1 MIVNETIVNFSK
13 GGKVVAA
20 KKLKTDDIHIMNLA
34 KMVGDPRS
42 ILYQKE
48 ELLAY
53 DCDGFTIHKHM
64 PKAVVFPKDTEEV
77 AEIVKYCAE
86 NELPFLAR
94 GAGTG
99 LSGGAIPLNN
109 EIIISMVR
117 MKKLIRVDLE
127 NRRAVVEPGFINLKL
142 TNSISD
148 NGYYYAPDPS
158 SQSCCTI
165 GGNVAENA
173 GGAHCLKYGVTT
185 NHILGLEVV
194 LPNGEIVEIGK
205 NGIQDEPG
213 YDLLGLLTGSE
224 GTLCIVTKITVRILK
239 NPEAKQT
246 VLAYFDHVEDGSQA
260 VSDIIS
266 AGIVPAALEMMDKTA
281 IEGVEAAAF
290 PVGHPKDIEAV
301 LLIEVDGI
309 AAGINEQINQ
319 ILDVC
324 KKRNV
329 REVRAAKDDQERER
343 WWANRKTGFGAMGAI
358 SPDYLVQDGV
368 IPRSKLPDVLQQI
381 KQISEQ
387 SGLRIANIFH
397 AGDGNL
403 HPLVLFDAR
412 KPGEIDKALAAG
424 SACLKACADVG
435 GTITGE
441 HGVGIEKR
449 EEMRFVFNDDEII
462 AQTNIRDVFNPR
474 NLLNAGKLFPTPGR
488 CVEIKKE
495 QKSFLYT

>member
-1 MIVNETIVNFSK
+1 MI
-13 GGKVVAA
+13 
-20 KKLKTDDIHIMNLA
+20 KKALKIKDKHIKNLA
-34 KMVGDPRS
+34 NIVGGTKS
-42 ILYQKE
+42 ILFLKE
-48 ELLAY
+48 DLLAY
-53 DCDGFTIHKHM
+53 DCDGFTLHKHL
-64 PKAVVFPKDTEEV
+64 PKAVVFPKDTKEV
-77 AEIVKYCAE
+77 SELVKYCSLHR
-86 NELPFLAR
+86 LPFLAR

-99 LSGGAIPLNN
+99 LSGGAIPLNG
-109 EIIISMVR
+109 EVIISLVR
-117 MKKLIRVDLE
+117 MKRLISVDLE

-148 NGYYYAPDPS
+148 KGYYYAPDPS

-194 LPNGEIVEIGK
+194 LPNGEIIDIGQ
-205 NGIQDEPG
+205 NGIPDSPG

-224 GTLCIVTKITVRILK
+224 GTLGIVTKITVRILK
-239 NPEAKQT
+239 NPEAKKT
-246 VLAYFDHVEDGSQA
+246 VLAYFNRIEDGSQA

-266 AGIVPAALEMMDKTA
+266 NGIVPAALEMMDKIA

-290 PVGHPKDIEAV
+290 PVGHPRDIEAL

-309 AAGINEQINQ
+309 SAGIEEQINQ

-324 KKRNV
+324 KSRNV
-329 REVRAAKDDQERER
+329 REVKVAIDEEERGK

-368 IPRSKLPDVLQQI
+368 IPRSKLPQVL
-381 KQISEQ
+381 SEINKV
-387 SGLRIANIFH
+387 SEDYGLRIANIFH

-412 KPGEIDKALAAG
+412 KPGETEKALQAG
-424 SACLKACADVG
+424 SACLQVCADAG

-449 EEMRFVFNDDEII
+449 EEMRFVFNDEEII
-462 AQTNIRDVFNPR
+462 AQTNIREVFNPD
-474 NLLNAGKLFPTPGR
+474 NLLNAGKLFPSPGR

-495 QKSFLYT
+495 LKDKTSAII

>member
-1 MIVNETIVNFSK
+1 MSVIRIDT
-13 GGKVVAA
+13 
-20 KKLKTDDIHIMNLA
+20 TDKHIINLA
-34 KMVGDPRS
+34 SIVSGARS
-42 ILYQKE
+42 ILYKKVD
-48 ELLAY
+48 LLAY
-53 DCDGFTIHKHM
+53 DCDGFTIHKHL
-64 PKAVVFPKDTEEV
+64 PKAVVFPKNTAEV
-77 AEIVKYCAE
+77 SQIVKYCSE
-86 NELPFLAR
+86 NKLPFLAR

-99 LSGGAIPLNN
+99 LSGGAIPING
-109 EIIISMVR
+109 EVIISMVR
-117 MKKLIRVDLE
+117 MKKLISVDLE
-127 NRRAVVEPGFINLKL
+127 NRQAVVEPGFVNLKL

-148 NGYYYAPDPS
+148 KGYYYAPDPS
-158 SQSCCTI
+158 SQYCCTI

-194 LPNGEIVEIGK
+194 LPNGEIIEIGK
-205 NGIQDEPG
+205 NGVLDEPG

-224 GTLCIVTKITVRILK
+224 GTLGIVTKITVRILK
-239 NPEAKQT
+239 NPEGKQT
-246 VLAYFDHVEDGSQA
+246 VLAYFDRVEDGSQA

-281 IEGVEAAAF
+281 IEAVEAAAF

-309 AAGINEQINQ
+309 AAGIDEQINQ
-319 ILDVC
+319 IVKVC

-329 REVRAAKDDQERER
+329 REVRAAKDEEERGR

-368 IPRSKLPDVLQQI
+368 IPRSKLPEVLRKI
-381 KQISEQ
+381 AQISGE

-412 KPGEIDKALAAG
+412 KPGEIEKALEAG
-424 SACLKACADVG
+424 SQCLKACADVG

-449 EEMRFVFNDDEII
+449 EEMRFVFKEEEIL
-462 AQTNIRDVFNPR
+462 AQTNIREVFNPD

-495 QKSFLYT
+495 MKA

>member
-1 MIVNETIVNFSK
+1 MAVK
-13 GGKVVAA
+13 G
-20 KKLKTDDIHIMNLA
+20 LKTKDKHILNLA
-34 KMVGDPRS
+34 NIVGEARS
-42 ILYQKE
+42 ILYKKE
-48 ELLAY
+48 DLLAY
-53 DCDGFTIHKHM
+53 DCDGFTIHKHL
-64 PKAVVFPKDTEEV
+64 PYAVVFPKNTQEV
-77 AEIVKYCAE
+77 AELVKYCSE
-86 NELPFLAR
+86 NNLPFLAR

-99 LSGGAIPLNN
+99 LSGGAIPLNK
-109 EIIISMVR
+109 EVIISLVK
-117 MKKLIRVDLE
+117 MKKLLSVDLE
-127 NRRAVVEPGFINLKL
+127 NRRAVVEPGFVNLKL
-142 TNSISD
+142 TNSISAK
-148 NGYYYAPDPS
+148 GYYYAPDPS
-158 SQSCCTI
+158 SQYCCTI

-194 LPNGEIVEIGK
+194 LPNGEIIEIGA
-205 NGIQDEPG
+205 NGIPDAPG

-224 GTLCIVTKITVRILK
+224 GTLGIVTKITVRILK
-239 NPEAKQT
+239 NPEGKQT
-246 VLAYFDHVEDGSQA
+246 VLAYFDKVEDGSKA

-309 AAGINEQINQ
+309 TAGIDEQINE
-319 ILDVC
+319 ILEVC
-324 KKRNV
+324 KNRNV
-329 REVRAAKDDQERER
+329 REVRAAKDEQERAR

-368 IPRSKLPDVLQQI
+368 IPRSKLPEVLKRI
-381 KQISEQ
+381 NEISEQ

-412 KPGEIDKALAAG
+412 IPGETEKALEAG
-424 SACLKACADVG
+424 SACLQVCADVG

-441 HGVGIEKR
+441 HGVGIEKK
-449 EEMRFVFNDDEII
+449 EEMRFVFKEEEII
-462 AQTNIRDVFNPR
+462 AQTEIREVFNPS
-474 NLLNAGKLFPTPGR
+474 NLLNAGKLFPSPGR

-495 QKSFLYT
+495 MKAAATS

>member
-1 MIVNETIVNFSK
+1 M
-13 GGKVVAA
+13 KVKV
-20 KKLKTDDIHIMNLA
+20 KDLKTKDKHIKNLA
-34 KMVGDPRS
+34 AIVGGARS
-42 ILYQKE
+42 ILYQE
-48 ELLAY
+48 TDLLAY
-53 DCDGFTIHKHM
+53 DCDGFTIHKHL
-64 PKAVVFPKDTEEV
+64 PKAVVFPKNTQEV
-77 AEIVKYCAE
+77 AEIVKYCSK

-99 LSGGAIPLNN
+99 LSGGAIPLNG
-109 EIIISMVR
+109 EIIISMVK
-117 MKKLIRVDLE
+117 MKKLLSVDLE
-127 NRRAVVEPGFINLKL
+127 NRRAVVEPGFVNLKL

-148 NGYYYAPDPS
+148 KGYYYAPDPS

-194 LPNGEIVEIGK
+194 MPNGEIIEIGQD
-205 NGIQDEPG
+205 GIPDAPG
-213 YDLLGLLTGSE
+213 YDLLGLITGSE
-224 GTLCIVTKITVRILK
+224 GTLGIVTKITVRILK
-239 NPEAKQT
+239 NPEGKQT
-246 VLAYFDHVEDGSQA
+246 VLAYFDSVEDGSQA

-266 AGIVPAALEMMDKTA
+266 AGIVPAALEMMDKIA
-281 IEGVEAAAF
+281 IEGVESAAF

-309 AAGINEQINQ
+309 AAGINEQIEQ
-319 ILDVC
+319 ILEVC
-324 KKRNV
+324 RSRNV
-329 REVRAAKDDQERER
+329 REVRAAKNEAERAR

-368 IPRSKLPDVLQQI
+368 IPRSKLPEVLRKI
-381 KQISEQ
+381 NQISVE

-403 HPLVLFDAR
+403 HPLVLFDSR
-412 KPGEIDKALAAG
+412 VSGESEKALEAG
-424 SACLKACADVG
+424 SLCLKACADVG

-449 EEMRFVFNDDEII
+449 EEMRFVFTEEEIA
-462 AQTNIRDVFNPR
+462 AQTEIREVFNPD
-474 NLLNAGKLFPTPGR
+474 NLLNAGKLFPSPSR
-488 CVEIKKE
+488 CVEIKQEMKT
-495 QKSFLYT
+495 QAIS

>member
-1 MIVNETIVNFSK
+1 M
-13 GGKVVAA
+13 AA
-20 KKLKTDDIHIMNLA
+20 TKINTNDSHILNLA
-34 KMVGDPRS
+34 GIVGGPGS
-42 ILYQKE
+42 ILYKKVD
-48 ELLAY
+48 LLAY
-53 DCDGFTIHKHM
+53 DCDGFTIHKHL
-64 PKAVVFPKDTEEV
+64 PKAVVFPQNSNEV
-77 AEIVKYCAE
+77 SKLVKYCSD
-86 NELPFLAR
+86 NGIPFLAR

-99 LSGGAIPLNN
+99 LSGGAIPING
-109 EIIISMVR
+109 EVIISMVR
-117 MKKLIRVDLE
+117 MKKLISVDLE
-127 NRRAVVEPGFINLKL
+127 NRRAVVEPGFVNLKL

-148 NGYYYAPDPS
+148 RGYYYAPDPS
-158 SQSCCTI
+158 SQYCCTI

-194 LPNGEIVEIGK
+194 LPNGKIIEIGN
-205 NGIQDEPG
+205 NGVLDEPG
-213 YDLLGLLTGSE
+213 YDLLGLITGSE
-224 GTLCIVTKITVRILK
+224 GTLGIVTKITVRILK
-239 NPEAKQT
+239 NPEGKQT
-246 VLAYFDHVEDGSQA
+246 VLAYFDKVEDGSQA

-309 AAGINEQINQ
+309 AAGIDEQINQ
-319 ILDVC
+319 ILEVC
-324 KKRNV
+324 KKSNV
-329 REVRAAKDDQERER
+329 REVRAARDEEERGR

-368 IPRSKLPDVLQQI
+368 IPRSKLPQVLRKI
-381 KQISEQ
+381 AQISEE

-412 KPGEIDKALAAG
+412 KPGEIELALEAG
-424 SACLKACADVG
+424 SACLKACAEVG

-449 EEMRFVFNDDEII
+449 EEMRFVFKDEEIL
-462 AQTNIRDVFNPR
+462 AQTNIREVFNPH

-495 QKSFLYT
+495 MKV

>member
-1 MIVNETIVNFSK
+1 MVQIN
-13 GGKVVAA
+13 
-20 KKLKTDDIHIMNLA
+20 LKTKDIHISNLA
-34 KMVGDPRS
+34 KLVSGPNA
-42 ILYQKE
+42 ILYKDE
-48 ELLAY
+48 DLLAY
-53 DCDGFTIHKHM
+53 DCDGFTIKRHL
-64 PKAVVFPKDTEEV
+64 PRAVIFPKDTHEV
-77 AEIVKYCAE
+77 SQIVKYCAKH
-86 NELPFLAR
+86 NLPFLAR

-109 EIIISMVR
+109 EVIISLVR
-117 MKKLIRVDLE
+117 MKRLLEIDLE
-127 NRRAVVEPGFINLKL
+127 NRRAVVEPGFVNLKL

-148 NGYYYAPDPS
+148 KGYYYAPDPS
-158 SQSCCTI
+158 SQYACTI

-194 LPNGEIVEIGK
+194 LPNGDIIEIGK
-205 NGIQDEPG
+205 NGIPDAPG

-224 GTLCIVTKITVRILK
+224 GTLGIVTKITVRILK

-246 VLAYFDHVEDGSQA
+246 VLAYFDKIDDGSKA

-266 AGIVPAALEMMDKTA
+266 SGIVPAALEMMDKTA

-309 AAGINEQINQ
+309 TAGINDQINL

-324 KKRNV
+324 QKRNV
-329 REVRAAKDDQERER
+329 REVKAARDEAERGR

-368 IPRSKLPDVLQQI
+368 IPRSKLPEVLAKI
-381 KQISEQ
+381 NQISEEN
-387 SGLRIANIFH
+387 GLRIANIFH

-403 HPLVLFDAR
+403 HPLVLFDSR
-412 KPGEIDKALAAG
+412 IPGETEKAIQAG
-424 SACLKACADVG
+424 SECLKACADVG
-435 GTITGE
+435 GSITGE
-441 HGVGIEKR
+441 HGVGIEKK
-449 EEMRFVFNDDEII
+449 EEMRFVFHDHEIQ
-462 AQTNIRDVFNPR
+462 AQTDIRDVFNPDY
-474 NLLNAGKLFPTPGR
+474 LLNAGKLFPAPGR
-488 CVEIKKE
+488 CAEVKRELK
-495 QKSFLYT
+495 

>member
-1 MIVNETIVNFSK
+1 MN
-13 GGKVVAA
+13 A
-20 KKLKTDDIHIMNLA
+20 KKLRTKDKHIQNLA
-34 KMVGDPRS
+34 KLLTGRNP
-42 ILYQKE
+42 ILYEKE
-48 ELLAY
+48 DLHAY
-53 DCDGFTIHKHM
+53 DCDGFTIERHL
-64 PKAVVFPKDTEEV
+64 PRAVVFPKNTEEV
-77 AEIVKYCAE
+77 AQIVKYCHE

-109 EIIISMVR
+109 EVIISLTR
-117 MKKLIRVDLE
+117 MKKLINVDFE
-127 NRRAVVEPGFINLKL
+127 NRTAVVEPGFVNLKL

-148 NGYYYAPDPS
+148 KGYYYAPDPS
-158 SQSCCTI
+158 SQYACTI

-185 NHILGLEVV
+185 NHVLGLEVV
-194 LPNGEIVEIGK
+194 LPNGEIIEISSE
-205 NGIQDEPG
+205 GIPDTPG

-224 GTLCIVTKITVRILK
+224 GTLGIVTKITVRLLK
-239 NPEAKQT
+239 NPEYKQT
-246 VLAYFDHVEDGSQA
+246 VLAYFDNVEDGSQA

-266 AGIVPAALEMMDKTA
+266 SGIVPAALEMMDKTA
-281 IEGVEAAAF
+281 IEAVEAAAF

-309 AAGINEQINQ
+309 SAGIDEQINQ
-319 ILDVC
+319 ILHVC
-324 KKRNV
+324 NNRNV
-329 REVRAAKDDQERER
+329 REVKVAENEQERAR

-368 IPRSKLPDVLQQI
+368 IPRSRLPAVLKRI
-381 KQISEQ
+381 NEISEE

-403 HPLVLFDAR
+403 HPLVLFDAQ
-412 KPGEIDKALAAG
+412 KPGETEKAIEAG

-449 EEMRFVFNDDEII
+449 EEMRFVFTDEEII
-462 AQTNIRDVFNPR
+462 AQTDIREVFNPA
-474 NLLNAGKLFPTPGR
+474 NLLNAGKLFPTPGK
-488 CVEIKKE
+488 CAEVKKE
-495 QKSFLYT
+495 LKAQTT

>member
-1 MIVNETIVNFSK
+1 MAITKINTS
-13 GGKVVAA
+13 
-20 KKLKTDDIHIMNLA
+20 DSHILNLA
-34 KMVGDPRS
+34 GIVDGQGS
-42 ILYQKE
+42 ILYKKAD
-48 ELLAY
+48 LLAY
-53 DCDGFTIHKHM
+53 DCDGFTIYKHL
-64 PKAVVFPKDTEEV
+64 PKAVVFPKNTEEV
-77 AEIVKYCAE
+77 SKLVKYCSD
-86 NELPFLAR
+86 NGLPFLAR

-99 LSGGAIPLNN
+99 LSGGAIPING
-109 EIIISMVR
+109 EVIISMVR
-117 MKKLIRVDLE
+117 MKKLISVDLE
-127 NRRAVVEPGFINLKL
+127 NRRAVVEPGFVNLKL

-148 NGYYYAPDPS
+148 RGYYYAPDPS
-158 SQSCCTI
+158 SQYCCTI

-194 LPNGEIVEIGK
+194 LPNGKIIEIGNK
-205 NGIQDEPG
+205 GVLDEPG
-213 YDLLGLLTGSE
+213 YDLLGLITGSE
-224 GTLCIVTKITVRILK
+224 GTLGIVTKITVRILK
-239 NPEAKQT
+239 NPEGKQT
-246 VLAYFDHVEDGSQA
+246 VLAYFDKVEDGSQA

-309 AAGINEQINQ
+309 VAGIEEQINQ
-319 ILDVC
+319 ILEVC
-324 KKRNV
+324 KKSNV
-329 REVRAAKDDQERER
+329 REVRAARDEEERGR

-368 IPRSKLPDVLQQI
+368 IPRSKLPEVLRKI
-381 KQISEQ
+381 AQISDE

-412 KPGEIDKALAAG
+412 KPGEIQLALEAG
-424 SACLKACADVG
+424 SACLKACAEVG

-449 EEMRFVFNDDEII
+449 EEMRFVFKDEEIL
-462 AQTNIRDVFNPR
+462 AQTNIREIFNPH

-495 QKSFLYT
+495 MKV

>member
-1 MIVNETIVNFSK
+1 MTVKGIETK
-13 GGKVVAA
+13 
-20 KKLKTDDIHIMNLA
+20 DQHIHNLA
-34 KMVGDPRS
+34 KIVGGARS
-42 ILYQKE
+42 ILYHKE
-48 ELLAY
+48 DLLAY
-53 DCDGFTIHKHM
+53 DCDAFTVHRHL
-64 PKAVVFPKDTEEV
+64 PRAVVFPKNTQEV
-77 AEIVKYCAE
+77 SRLVKYCSDHQ
-86 NELPFLAR
+86 LPFLAR

-99 LSGGAIPLNN
+99 LSGGAIPINN
-109 EIIISMVR
+109 EVIISLVR
-117 MKKLIRVDLE
+117 MKKLFSVDLE

-142 TNSISD
+142 TNSIS
-148 NGYYYAPDPS
+148 NKGYYYAPDPS
-158 SQSCCTI
+158 SQYCCTI

-194 LPNGEIVEIGK
+194 FPNGDIIEVGE
-205 NGIQDEPG
+205 NGIPDAPG

-224 GTLCIVTKITVRILK
+224 GTLGIVTKITVRILK
-239 NPEAKQT
+239 NPESKKT
-246 VLAYFDHVEDGSQA
+246 VLAYFDRVADGSQA

-266 AGIVPAALEMMDKTA
+266 AGIVPAALEMMDKIA

-290 PVGHPKDIEAV
+290 PVGHPKDIAAF

-309 AAGINEQINQ
+309 SAGIDEQINL

-324 KKRNV
+324 EKRNV
-329 REVRAAKDDQERER
+329 REVKAAKDEAERER

-368 IPRSKLPDVLQQI
+368 IPRSKLPEVLSRI
-381 KQISEQ
+381 EEISEE

-412 KPGEIDKALAAG
+412 IPGETERAIEAG
-424 SACLKACADVG
+424 SACLQACADAG

-449 EEMRFVFNDDEII
+449 EEMRFVFKDEEII
-462 AQTNIRDVFNPR
+462 AQTNIREVFNPD

-488 CVEIKKE
+488 CAEVKKE
-495 QKSFLYT
+495 MKEAVVS

>member
-1 MIVNETIVNFSK
+1 MALKIKTNDKHIQALADIVGS
-13 GGKVVAA
+13 
-20 KKLKTDDIHIMNLA
+20 
-34 KMVGDPRS
+34 PRS

-48 ELLAY
+48 DLIAY
-53 DCDGFTIHKHM
+53 DCDGFTLHKHL
-64 PKAVVFPKDTEEV
+64 PKAVVFPKDTQEV
-77 AEIVKYCAE
+77 SRLVKYCSD
-86 NELPFLAR
+86 NDLPFLAR

-99 LSGGAIPLNN
+99 LSGGAIPVNG
-109 EIIISMVR
+109 EIIISLVK
-117 MKKLIRVDLE
+117 MKRLLSVDLE
-127 NRRAVVEPGFINLKL
+127 NRRAVVEPGFVNLKL

-148 NGYYYAPDPS
+148 KGYYYAPDPS
-158 SQSCCTI
+158 SQYCCTI

-194 LPNGEIVEIGK
+194 LPNGDIIDIGQ
-205 NGIQDEPG
+205 NGIPDAPG

-224 GTLCIVTKITVRILK
+224 GTLGIVTKITVRILK

-246 VLAYFDHVEDGSQA
+246 VLAYFDSVIDGSQA

-290 PVGHPKDIEAV
+290 PVGHPRDIEAV

-309 AAGINEQINQ
+309 SAGIDEQIDQ
-319 ILDVC
+319 ILEVC
-324 KKRNV
+324 KNRNV
-329 REVRAAKDDQERER
+329 REVRAAKDEQERAR

-358 SPDYLVQDGV
+358 SADYLVQDGV
-368 IPRSKLPDVLQQI
+368 IPRSKLPEVLSRI
-381 KQISEQ
+381 NKISEE

-412 KPGEIDKALAAG
+412 IPGQSEKALEAG
-424 SACLKACADVG
+424 SACLQVCADVG

-462 AQTNIRDVFNPR
+462 AQTNIRDVFNNK
-474 NLLNAGKLFPTPGR
+474 NLLNAGKLFPSPGR

-495 QKSFLYT
+495 MKAAAAAQ